1 MNPFGLFQGFGQM
14 SRSDFKAPP
23 WAPQPPASRPARGN
37 GNVDPYGV
45 RPARR
50 VASLPAD
57 YAYQERLMST
67 RAGGQGLQGSPA
79 VRGQTVRP
87 VPVAPVYDR
96 PARIGAGDS
105 NQDYRVPAGQAPMPV
120 AAQRPPAGSTAS
132 RANAVMTP
140 LGASRNEALVQ
151 AAGNAGMRLADPASF
166 KMFAGN
172 GVLPA
177 TSADA
182 SRRMLSEFGSG
193 RASLLE
199 AAGRAAPGAG
209 NAGMQLAAPAAYETL
224 AGNRVLPATSEGMSR
239 QMLSEFG
246 SGRPPLTGAS
256 REIGSA
262 VLSAETLAAAA
273 GAYSPEATGGDRF
286 SGLRPDLAAWARSN
300 QGAARGADGMNIV
313 DRFMAKQGAA
323 PLAAPVDFPQAMAV
337 DPAHSYTSP
346 GVLAT
351 AGANIGRSAEAQAL
365 DSNAFGRPMAASA
378 ATAFNPETDLVD
390 QVQLMRE
397 MYRNNSRPNPGA
409 VNLPFRN

>member
-1 MNPFGLFQGFGQM
+1 M
-14 SRSDFKAPP
+14 SRSDFKALPR
-23 WAPQPPASRPARGN
+23 APQPPASRPARGN
-37 GNVDPYGV
+37 GNADPYGV

-57 YAYQERLMST
+57 YAYQERLMSA

-87 VPVAPVYDR
+87 APVAPVYDR
-96 PARIGAGDS
+96 PARVGAGDS
-105 NQDYRVPAGQAPMPV
+105 NQDYRVPPGQAPMPV

-209 NAGMQLAAPAAYETL
+209 NAGMQLAAPATYEAL

-246 SGRPPLTGAS
+246 GGRPPLTGAS

-262 VLSAETLAAAA
+262 VLSGETLAAAA
-273 GAYSPEATGGDRF
+273 GAYSPEVPGDRF
-286 SGLRPDLAAWARSN
+286 SHLRPDLAAWARSN
-300 QGAARGADGMNIV
+300 QGAARGVDGLNVV
-313 DRFMAKQGAA
+313 DRFMAKEGAV
-323 PLAAPVDFPQAMAV
+323 PLAAPANFPQAMAV
-337 DPAHSYTSP
+337 DPAHSYSTP
-346 GVLAT
+346 GALST
-351 AGANIGRSAEAQAL
+351 AGANIGLTAEQQTQL
-365 DSNAFGRPMAASA
+365 GDAFGRPMAASA

-397 MYRNNSRPNPGA
+397 RYRNNSRPNPGA